1 LQNRAAMRG
10 LALFTLLA
18 GCTTAPAPAPAES
31 EAAATLRAAAER
43 NGVPRDLMA
52 AIAGVEGGLLLPHVR
67 ILRLDD
73 DVPVGGA
80 LELRH
85 GAFNS
90 LGRGAQLVGSDETTL
105 RIDTDLATEAG
116 ARVLAELGPRDDD
129 RLEDWRDAVEELS
142 GYSDARARGDYSR
155 RVYQLL
161 HDGATLAA
169 RDGEAVLLPAHPSV
183 AVERASGELQEAASD
198 TPDFPG
204 AIWFTTD
211 CTNKCTAGRPDG
223 NASVNTIVIHDTEGG
238 WDASVA
244 TLQNDSG
251 KSVHYIVDAD
261 GSRVGQFR
269 HETDTTWHAG
279 NWEYNKH
286 SVGIEHV
293 GFVSNASGYARAEYD
308 QSVALVKSIRT
319 RWTVPLDRTHIVGH
333 YQIPDGDHIAESSP
347 PCGDQLDV
355 CENSANYGG
364 ASNHRDPGEHWD
376 WCQYMESL
384 GGTCDCADAWS
395 LWNCTN
401 DHTEAVRCVNDA
413 VEIAHCEGA
422 CQSMPVGSD
431 DVCPQASAAPSAD
444 PAPSTDP
451 STDPSTVPDPSS
463 PPSGPHRLV
472 VPHFHSSGCAVD
484 GAPGD
489 GALVWILLAL
499 SAAARPARR
508 RAARAFAESR
518 ARRRSAAR

>member
-1 LQNRAAMRG
+1 MRRF
-10 LALFTLLA
+10 ALLMLLA
-18 GCTTAPAPAPAES
+18 GCSTGTPPEGELAQ
-31 EAAATLRAAAER
+31 TIRASAER
-43 NGVPRDLMA
+43 NGVPRDLVV
-52 AIAGVEGGLLLPHVR
+52 AIAGVEGGLLLPRVR

-90 LGRGAQLVGSDETTL
+90 LARGAALVGSDETAL

-116 ARVLAELGPRDDD
+116 ARVLAELGPRGDD
-129 RLEDWRDAVEELS
+129 RLENWRDAVEELS
-142 GYSDARARGDYSR
+142 GYVDTRARRDYSR
-155 RVYQLL
+155 RVYQQL
-161 HDGATLAA
+161 HDGATFPA
-169 RDGEAVLLPAHPSV
+169 REGELVELPAHRSI
-183 AVERASGELQEAASD
+183 AVEESTGELQQAATD

-238 WDASVA
+238 WDASVS

-308 QSVALVKSIRT
+308 KSVALVKSIRT

-333 YQIPDGDHIAESSP
+333 YQVPDGDHIAESSP
-347 PCGDQLDV
+347 PCSEPIDT
-355 CENSANYGG
+355 CENSPNYGG

-384 GGTCDCADAWS
+384 GGSCDCADAWP

-401 DHTEAVRCVNDA
+401 DHTEAVRCTNGA
-413 VEIAHCEGA
+413 VEIAHCDSA
-422 CQSMPVGSD
+422 CQSMPVGTD
-431 DVCPQASAAPSAD
+431 DVCPQAS
-444 PAPSTDP
+444 PAPSMDP
-451 STDPSTVPDPSS
+451 TPDPSA
-463 PPSGPHRLV
+463 PPSTPPVVDPSDPTPTTGGRGPNHVDVKIHR
-472 VPHFHSSGCAVD
+472 PSGGCAVG
-484 GAPGD
+484 GAPAD
-489 GALVWILLAL
+489 GALVWILLAI
-499 SAAARPARR
+499 SGAVRSARR
-508 RAARAFAESR
+508 RAARACAESR
-518 ARRRSAAR
+518 AARRSSAR